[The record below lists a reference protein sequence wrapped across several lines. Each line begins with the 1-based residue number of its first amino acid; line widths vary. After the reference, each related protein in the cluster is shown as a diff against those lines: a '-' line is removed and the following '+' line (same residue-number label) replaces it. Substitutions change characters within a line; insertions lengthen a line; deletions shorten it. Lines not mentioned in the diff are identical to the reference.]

1 MEESKDTGD
10 GREASSSPV
19 ARPRGITKPRT
30 AIVAALAIAGGVV
43 AGGATAANAA
53 PVETA
58 PPPAAVVKHFEL
70 RQMQSPL
77 GLVIGTAEQLLGIS

>member
-1 MEESKDTGD
+1 VEESKDTGD

-19 ARPRGITKPRT
+19 ARSRGITRPRS

-58 PPPAAVVKHFEL
+58 PPAAVVKHFEL